1 MVFCHSRLNR
11 LRHCPY
17 MEMQLIFCTWDLS
30 TWPNLLINS
39 NNVSVDIFGFSTY
52 KVRHSANTID
62 FFFLFNICTLFFL
75 DSLPVSISYC
85 CTVNP
90 QINHIFLTSL
100 WVSWMFLLFELFLPG
115 PTCASEI
122 SCRSAKQLYWC
133 WLGSLHI

>member
-85 CTVNP
+85 CTVNHP
-90 QINHIFLTSL
+90 NQPYISHKSMDIFGFSAYTVRPSANNYR
-100 WVSWMFLLFELFLPG
+100 LFLPF
-115 PTCASEI
+115 
-122 SCRSAKQLYWC
+122 QYLYFVFS
-133 WLGSLHI
+133 WLTACFN